1 MRLKTKGGGGG
12 GGGEGIMHK
21 GPRRNNPCVREIQYH
36 SKITMDRVAP
46 ISMSGRDGPFVIIIS
61 HTKQKRRRRRRNN
74 NTKNSAHCA
83 PARHSAL
90 FFSCNSSPTRSD
102 RLCGTQSQLQLEK
115 ETNSNN
121 NKHNS
126 ARGTLRQARPSA
138 ESNTARLGS
147 LFPFALYRDD
157 YRARPPGAR
166 VCCMQL
172 RPIYHRR
179 HRRRPPSS
187 FKPKKQ
193 QSSAFVLYAHS
204 RTQPSHKVRLKNIK

>member
-1 MRLKTKGGGGG
+1 
-12 GGGEGIMHK
+12 MHK

-157 YRARPPGAR
+157 YRGGRPARGCV
-166 VCCMQL
+166 VCNSA
-172 RPIYHRR
+172 
-179 HRRRPPSS
+179 PSTTAAAV
-187 FKPKKQ
+187 PLLL
-193 QSSAFVLYAHS
+193 SSQKSNRAVHS
-204 RTQPSHKVRLKNIK
+204 YCTLTAELNRLIKFGWKI